1 MVIKFLKEICKVLAL
16 ALFFYPCN
24 ALAKKDSKPSG
35 TLLKDSFFQVGFVYM
50 NSPVFTGDLDVDFTN
65 NRDISSSEDMKYKN
79 LSGISLGYNM
89 YVNDNTFVGMQLE
102 LIKRS
107 RNKFVVGNTG
117 LNVDASIRP
126 ISLIA
131 NVGKTF
137 SLPLNLHCRGF
148 MGLGISYMD
157 IDNDKTDITSG
168 LLYEFGLGFIA
179 SNFFIDLIF
188 RSMSTSY
195 ENGKEIKSSLDITF
209 EPMVRIGGYF

>member
-1 MVIKFLKEICKVLAL
+1 
-16 ALFFYPCN
+16 
-24 ALAKKDSKPSG
+24 
-35 TLLKDSFFQVGFVYM
+35 
-50 NSPVFTGDLDVDFTN
+50 
-65 NRDISSSEDMKYKN
+65 
-79 LSGISLGYNM
+79 
-89 YVNDNTFVGMQLE
+89 MQLE

-107 RNKFVVGNTG
+107 RNKLVFRNTHMHFN
-117 LNVDASIRP
+117 LDASIRP

-131 NVGKTF
+131 NVGKNF

-209 EPMVRIGGYF
+209 EPMIRIGGYF

>member
-157 IDNDKTDITSG
+157 IDNDKTDVTSG

-179 SNFFIDLIF
+179 NNFFIDLIF
-188 RSMSTSY
+188 RSMSSSY
-195 ENGKEIKSSLDITF
+195 ETKHVKSSLDITF